1 MGIPKP
7 DGPYAEQLLE
17 PGGWTDADE
26 DQLYKVAHEAT
37 QAGR

>member
-7 DGPYAEQLLE
+7 DGRYADQLLE

-26 DQLYKVAHEAT
+26 DQLYMFANRST
-37 QAGR
+37 S